1 MVLTRKIAQ
10 ELFEPFNLKLI
21 QLRTKTSH
29 GLNKLR
35 QLKITIIIH
44 WRRQRRRFGLPILLN
59 YEAKKKS
66 HFRAHSQS
74 ESVIH
79 LLCKFTLISLNWLY
93 LIDLFIYVFYHLT
106 SHSTGTKCIFLQSW
120 MGERGC
126 FTISTPWPSSKQQRH
141 VIYWGQFIHLWTSLL

>member
-1 MVLTRKIAQ
+1 MYNYLDMVLTRKIAQ

-59 YEAKKKS
+59 YEAKKNHIS
-66 HFRAHSQS
+66 EPTARAK
-74 ESVIH
+74 V
-79 LLCKFTLISLNWLY
+79 
-93 LIDLFIYVFYHLT
+93 LFICYAN
-106 SHSTGTKCIFLQSW
+106 SH
-120 MGERGC
+120 
-126 FTISTPWPSSKQQRH
+126 
-141 VIYWGQFIHLWTSLL
+141 